1 MLPPIDPVA
10 PSNVTD
16 RGPLCALDVLA
27 PLILLTRPRAARC
40 RIGAAAQHANDSCH
54 QRGGDKAVQAIHHAT
69 VAGNRDR
76 SYP

>member
-1 MLPPIDPVA
+1 
-10 PSNVTD
+10 
-16 RGPLCALDVLA
+16 LDVLA

-69 VAGNRDR
+69 VAGNEIARILGAEFTFDCR
-76 SYP
+76 LQEISALGHH